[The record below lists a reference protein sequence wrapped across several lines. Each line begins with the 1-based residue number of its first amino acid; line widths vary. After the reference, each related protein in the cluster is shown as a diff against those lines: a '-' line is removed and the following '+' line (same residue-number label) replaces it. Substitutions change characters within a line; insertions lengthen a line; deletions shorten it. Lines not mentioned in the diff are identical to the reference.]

1 MRNLWLLLPILGCS
15 EYDLK
20 SREDGEGG
28 SGPDVA
34 VDPSS
39 VNFGTVD
46 LGESSVAKVVTVSNV
61 GRGDLHL
68 DPLTL
73 DAVDG
78 TFEITA
84 LGASTLASGESAD
97 FSVVFTPIFEGEAT
111 GAVWVLSDDADE
123 PALPVSLVGDSPLL
137 PHPDIELAPAT
148 TDFGTLDPFTTATAE
163 IVLSN
168 RGDADLTVSG
178 YLYSAGTS
186 EMDLQDPEAT
196 WGPPPWVLAPGESR
210 SLFVDYAPQDAVAD
224 TGTLTVYSDDP
235 DEPEVAAVQLGNGP
249 DPSSF
254 ATRWYV
260 YDDGL
265 AWETTSSPTYVVD
278 SHGDADLYWYEPSGA
293 HGLVDSVDP
302 AADFVIL
309 SDYVR
314 LYGAIT
320 DPVGPFSF
328 ESSSTLS
335 TFQYANFTY
344 VLCDFYLPSDADPST
359 YTISSGTVDDGIQV
373 MVNGEI
379 LGRLALGDSGEW
391 VLDNAVP
398 GSMNTLVVILVDDS
412 AANRYMRDLAFTH
425 DGVMVE

>member
-28 SGPDVA
+28 AGPDVA

-97 FSVVFTPIFEGEAT
+97 FTVVFTPIFEGEAT

-123 PALPVSLVGDSPLL
+123 PALPVALLGDSPLL

-210 SLFVDYAPQDAVAD
+210 SLFVDYAPQDAVSD
-224 TGTLTVYSDDP
+224 TGTLTIYSDDP
-235 DEPEVAAVQLGNGP
+235 DEPEVAAAQLGNGP

-302 AADFVIL
+302 AADFIIL

-398 GSMNTLVVILVDDS
+398 GAMNTLVVILVDDS